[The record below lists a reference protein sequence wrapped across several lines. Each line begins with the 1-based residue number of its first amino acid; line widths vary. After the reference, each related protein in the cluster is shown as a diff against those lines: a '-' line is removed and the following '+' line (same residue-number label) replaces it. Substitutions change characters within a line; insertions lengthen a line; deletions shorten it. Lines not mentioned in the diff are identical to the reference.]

1 MTILTDHARNLL
13 ARALAGRTPALPA
26 QVFAGLGTGGNAA
39 QGLTGEPTTGGYA
52 RQRVTFTG
60 TGAQANAEAVR
71 FVLTA
76 AVGTLTHIGL
86 FDAASGGNPLAV
98 AALPQPA
105 VMSGP
110 GTVTV
115 APEALTLSVG

>member
-13 ARALAGRTPALPA
+13 ARALAGRSPALPT
-26 QVFAGLGTGGNAA
+26 QVFAALGTGGNAA
-39 QGLTGEPTTGGYA
+39 QGLTGEPTAGGYA
-52 RQRVTFTG
+52 RQRVTFSG

-71 FVLTA
+71 FVLSA
-76 AVGTLTHIGL
+76 AIGTITHIGL

-110 GTVTV
+110 GTVTI
-115 APEALTLSVG
+115 AAEALTLSVG